1 MLIKRT
7 SPLTGEEHTRDI
19 PCTEEQYNAWL
30 MGRGHIQDIM
40 PNVSVDDREFI
51 MTGYTPED
59 WACLFPDTEDDDD
72 EDENV

>member
-1 MLIKRT
+1 
-7 SPLTGEEHTRDI
+7 
-19 PCTEEQYNAWL
+19 

-59 WACLFPDTEDDDD
+59 WAYLFPDTEDDDD
-72 EDENV
+72 DDEDENV